1 MNRSISKIRHIQRL
15 NESLENRYL
24 YEQDEDVL
32 DLPSIGDDSNGD
44 DLSSDST
51 YFQENCEKAID
62 MMEDIITKLKDCCE
76 DEDPKGRYEVH
87 CMGDVKELMEVL
99 EILNLGDF
107 SNDNAIGL

>member
-1 MNRSISKIRHIQRL
+1 
-15 NESLENRYL
+15 
-24 YEQDEDVL
+24 
-32 DLPSIGDDSNGD
+32 
-44 DLSSDST
+44 
-51 YFQENCEKAID
+51 